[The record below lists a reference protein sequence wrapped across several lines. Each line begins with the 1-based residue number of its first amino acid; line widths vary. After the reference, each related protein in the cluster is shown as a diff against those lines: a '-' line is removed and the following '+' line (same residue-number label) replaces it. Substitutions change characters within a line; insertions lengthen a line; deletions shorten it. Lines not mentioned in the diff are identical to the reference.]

1 MVHAV
6 IRPKTEDIETILS
19 PGRHSKWAVENA
31 TEGLPPRLRRQLTVP
46 IPSLM
51 ICLIIRAESK
61 YIRSICV
68 STGNTQTTSEDTTKI
83 LPVGLTRRPP
93 WIPSFVIAMVIGTAT
108 EDTKAVR
115 GPGDGVGRA
124 GKHTVEVLPVG
135 LRWGPA
141 GVPGFVEHAVIR
153 F

>member
-1 MVHAV
+1 
-6 IRPKTEDIETILS
+6 
-19 PGRHSKWAVENA
+19 
-31 TEGLPPRLRRQLTVP
+31 
-46 IPSLM
+46 
-51 ICLIIRAESK
+51 
-61 YIRSICV
+61 
-68 STGNTQTTSEDTTKI
+68 
-83 LPVGLTRRPP
+83 
-93 WIPSFVIAMVIGTAT
+93 MVIGTAT